1 MAQFSAGPTEME
13 RIQKTSLS
21 NFGTVGDIPILFFA
35 ILTVDVIVLF
45 LTRAAPGFWG
55 SPLNTWYDKFG
66 LAAVL
71 SDVTII
77 LIGFLIAR
85 YIYTKF
91 VYPKYGDSH
100 LLFVGLL
107 VLVQFIHDVLFYYL
121 AILPIPKGANQM
133 MDVFRVYSKGGKNI
147 LAGDAGLMIGSYLVG
162 LIYKSIPQEYFVAS
176 SAVVS
181 YMLPYGLYQNWK

>member
-1 MAQFSAGPTEME
+1 MKRLAD
-13 RIQKTSLS
+13 ISLS
-21 NFGTVGDIPILFFA
+21 DFGNIKDIPLLFFA

-45 LTRAAPGFWG
+45 LARAAPSFWG
-55 SPLNTWYDKFG
+55 SALNTWYDRFG

-85 YIYTKF
+85 YIYTEF
-91 VYPKYGDSH
+91 IRPKYGDSH
-100 LLFVGLL
+100 ALFLGLS
-107 VLVQFIHDVLFYYL
+107 VLVQFIHDVLFYVL

-133 MDVFRVYSKGGKNI
+133 MDVFKVYAKGGKNI

-162 LIYKSIPQEYFVAS
+162 IVYKAIPQEYFIAS
-176 SAVVS
+176 STLVS